1 MGNKRNRD
9 NNVDLI
15 DFDENFFEK
24 PVDFLDKNKKSQ
36 KSDSFLTKLI
46 VLSVILSF
54 VLIALIVFIP
64 SEKFAENEG
73 NASDSEVIAR
83 AQKNPFDFFS
93 KRENIL
99 LLGVDSNGQGVDPFS
114 GTRSDTIMILSLD
127 KSTKSAN
134 VLSIPR
140 DSKVYIAGQ
149 NGIDKIN
156 AAHALGGPELT
167 AKTIEDMFGIKIHH
181 YIVVNYDGVKDILR
195 SLGNITVT
203 VDKKLYYNDYAG
215 KLHINL
221 SPGVHELTPEEAEEF
236 IRFRHDAIGDIGRI
250 ERQRIFMKGLM
261 KKIQSPGVLQ
271 KLPDFITVVLKNVK
285 TDMTFFDI
293 TRYAGVAANINLDDT
308 QVATLPGHP
317 SQKTAVSYWIL
328 EPDKA
333 QSVIDKIIYRIE
345 PTEVSSEP
353 LKVSILYSSDYY
365 ESLDRIKEIIENAGA
380 KVVCSSKTTRK
391 STEIIAHT
399 NNFTTQKYKLYKNLF
414 PELKSAHLTLSYDL
428 FYCADSDV
436 TLVFAD

>member
-24 PVDFLDKNKKSQ
+24 PAGFLDKNKKSQ
-36 KSDSFLTKLI
+36 KGDSFLTKLI

-54 VLIALIVFIP
+54 VLVALVVFIP
-64 SEKFAENEG
+64 SEKFAENE
-73 NASDSEVIAR
+73 AEDSTSEVIAK
-83 AQKNPFDFFS
+83 AQRNPFDFFS

-99 LLGVDSNGQGVDPFS
+99 LLGVDSNGQDVDPFS

-181 YIVVNYDGVKDILR
+181 YLVVNYDGVKDILR

-250 ERQRIFMKGLM
+250 ERQRVFMKGLM
-261 KKIQSPGVLQ
+261 KKIQSPSSIQ
-271 KLPDFITVVLKNVK
+271 KLPDLIAVVLKNTK
-285 TDMTFFDI
+285 TDMTLFDI

-345 PTEVSSEP
+345 PEASSEP
-353 LKVSILYSSDYY
+353 LKVSVLYSEDYSD
-365 ESLDRIKEIIENAGA
+365 SIDRIKEIIENTGA
-380 KVVCSSKTTRK
+380 KVVCSSKTNRK
-391 STEIIAHT
+391 ASEVIAHT
-399 NNFTTQKYKLYKNLF
+399 NNFTTPKYKLYKNLL

-436 TLVFAD
+436 TLVFAQ